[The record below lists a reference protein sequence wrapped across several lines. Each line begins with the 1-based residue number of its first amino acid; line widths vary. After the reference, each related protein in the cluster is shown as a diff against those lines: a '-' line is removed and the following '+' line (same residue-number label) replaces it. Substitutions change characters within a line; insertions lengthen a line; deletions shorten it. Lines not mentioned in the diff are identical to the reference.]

1 MLNKSLQ
8 ELADFINGKVIGD
21 GNIIIAGINSI
32 DEAKNGE
39 ITFITNPRYLSMA
52 RTTKASA
59 IIVSSGFKDSEKP
72 LLCTDN
78 PYLAYAK
85 IAGLFHKKPCDAK
98 GIDPGAVIG
107 NNTEIGI
114 DVSIYPFVYVGD
126 NVKIGDRV
134 SLYPGVYVGDDV
146 HIGEDTVVYANT
158 SIREGCKIGR
168 RVIIH
173 CGTVIG
179 SDGFGFAKDGKT
191 HHKIPQVGIVQ
202 IDDDV
207 EIGAGNT
214 IDRAALGKT
223 WIKRGVKTDNLVQ
236 IGHNVI
242 IGEDT
247 IIVAQVAIA
256 GSTEIGNNVVLAGQV
271 GVGGHLKIGDNV
283 TVGGQSGITKD
294 IAPNQTVSGL
304 PAIPH
309 KEWLRSQASI
319 IKLPKMRKT
328 LKELESKIEKI
339 EKKIK
344 FELEG

>member
-1 MLNKSLQ
+1 MIKKSLQ

-32 DEAKNGE
+32 DEAKKGE
-39 ITFITNPRYLSMA
+39 ITFITTPKYLSILK
-52 RTTKASA
+52 TTKASA
-59 IIVSSGFKDSEKP
+59 IIVSSDFKESEKP

-85 IAGLFHKKPCDAK
+85 IVSLFHEKPYHAR
-98 GIDPGAVIG
+98 GINPSAVIG

-126 NVKIGDRV
+126 NVRIGDGV

-146 HIGEDTVVYANT
+146 HIGKGTVVYANT
-158 SIREGCKIGR
+158 SIHEGCKIGE

-173 CGTVIG
+173 SGSVIG
-179 SDGFGFAKDGKT
+179 SDGFGFAKNGKM

-207 EIGAGNT
+207 EIGANNA

-256 GSTEIGNNVVLAGQV
+256 GSAEIGNNVVLAGQV
-271 GVGGHLKIGDNV
+271 GVGGHLKVGDNV
-283 TVGGQSGITKD
+283 TVGGRSGITKD
-294 IAPNQTVSGL
+294 IAPNQIVSGI

-309 KEWLRSQASI
+309 KEWLKSQVCI
-319 IKLPKMRKT
+319 TKLPKMRKS
-328 LKELESKIEKI
+328 LKELESKVEKI

-344 FELEG
+344 LMKP